1 MPEKRTIWPQ
11 QIVSRRKAILLRH
24 DPAWCPYK
32 AACTLVSGG
41 IFFRTARHRRP
52 GQDWL
57 AQLCLPAAI
66 RRNGGRH
73 LFRTARHR
81 RPGRDWLALLAFPLP
96 AGGDQEERAGIFL
109 GLRGIAGRAGLARTA
124 RRSPACR
131 RRSGGAAAERGRR
144 IFFRTAR
151 LHWPGRDWLARL
163 AFPLPAGGD
172 PTIWGSGGATGGI
185 FFRTAPHR
193 RPGGIGSRGSP
204 FPCLPAA
211 SGGAAGGIFFGIRG
225 IVRRGG
231 IGSRG
236 SPFPCLPAAIRRYSR
251 QASFFGLRGI
261 AGRDGIGSHCSP
273 FPCLPAASLQE
284 PEMPKGYFF
293 ILACSFG

>member
-1 MPEKRTIWPQ
+1 MAPTDRQPTESHLAAARSRM
-11 QIVSRRKAILLRH
+11 VSIQSSLH
-24 DPAWCPYK
+24 
-32 AACTLVSGG
+32 ACV
-41 IFFRTARHRRP
+41 
-52 GQDWL
+52 
-57 AQLCLPAAI
+57 
-66 RRNGGRH
+66 GRH
-73 LFRTARHR
+73 LFSDCAASPAGAGLAR
-81 RPGRDWLALLAFPLP
+81 AALP
-96 AGGDQEERAGIFL
+96 AGGDQEERRAASFSDCAASPAG
-109 GLRGIAGRAGLARTA
+109 AGLARTA

>member
-1 MPEKRTIWPQ
+1 MAPTDRQPTESHLAAARSRM
-11 QIVSRRKAILLRH
+11 VSIQSSLH
-24 DPAWCPYK
+24 
-32 AACTLVSGG
+32 ACV
-41 IFFRTARHRRP
+41 
-52 GQDWL
+52 
-57 AQLCLPAAI
+57 
-66 RRNGGRH
+66 GRH
-73 LFRTARHR
+73 LFSDCAASPAGAGLAR
-81 RPGRDWLALLAFPLP
+81 AALP
-96 AGGDQEERAGIFL
+96 AGGDQEERRAASFSDCAASPAG
-109 GLRGIAGRAGLARTA
+109 AGLARVA
-124 RRSPACR
+124 RLSPACRRRSGGAGRHFSRTTRHRRPGGIGSHGSPSPACR

>member
-1 MPEKRTIWPQ
+1 MAPTDRQPTESHLAAARSRM
-11 QIVSRRKAILLRH
+11 VSIQSSLH
-24 DPAWCPYK
+24 
-32 AACTLVSGG
+32 ACV
-41 IFFRTARHRRP
+41 
-52 GQDWL
+52 
-57 AQLCLPAAI
+57 
-66 RRNGGRH
+66 GRH
-73 LFRTARHR
+73 LFSDCAASPAGAGLAR
-81 RPGRDWLALLAFPLP
+81 AALP
-96 AGGDQEERAGIFL
+96 AGGDQEERRAASFSDCAASPAG
-109 GLRGIAGRAGLARTA
+109 AGLARVA
-124 RRSPACR
+124 RLSPACR
-131 RRSGGAAAERGRR
+131 RRSGGAGRH
-144 IFFRTAR
+144 FSRTTR
-151 LHWPGRDWLARL
+151 
-163 AFPLPAGGD
+163 
-172 PTIWGSGGATGGI
+172 
-185 FFRTAPHR
+185 HR
-193 RPGGIGSRGSP
+193 RPGGIGSHGSP

>member
-1 MPEKRTIWPQ
+1 MAPTDRQPTESHLAAARSRM
-11 QIVSRRKAILLRH
+11 VSIQSSLH
-24 DPAWCPYK
+24 
-32 AACTLVSGG
+32 ACV
-41 IFFRTARHRRP
+41 
-52 GQDWL
+52 
-57 AQLCLPAAI
+57 
-66 RRNGGRH
+66 GRH
-73 LFRTARHR
+73 LFSDCAASPAGAGLAR
-81 RPGRDWLALLAFPLP
+81 AALP
-96 AGGDQEERAGIFL
+96 AGGDQEERRAASFSDCAASPAG
-109 GLRGIAGRAGLARTA
+109 AGLARVA
-124 RRSPACR
+124 RLSPACR
-131 RRSGGAAAERGRR
+131 RRSGGAGRHFSRTTRHRRPGGIGSHGSPFPCLPAAIRR
-144 IFFRTAR
+144 SGGGAGQAHFFRTAR